1 MLFILLVSLQIRLV
15 VREALLCIC
24 FESIVDPLTERFKGL
39 AAGLNEIDVEFEL
52 TLVIEPEIIDIL
64 PIEELQMGWG
74 NSGVVSAPDWVEWS
88 K

>member
-1 MLFILLVSLQIRLV
+1 
-15 VREALLCIC
+15 
-24 FESIVDPLTERFKGL
+24 
-39 AAGLNEIDVEFEL
+39 L